1 MHNLYQQHVAPT
13 WENSF
18 TDFRLFYCLQSVLER
33 ASGFRGNSAELSA
46 NTDLGEG
53 PKFPPHLF
61 DQDTKY
67 LETKVS
73 YSFIDFVKSALRYYE
88 HFCVILIAY

>member
-46 NTDLGEG
+46 NTDLGER
-53 PKFPPHLF
+53 PKCSFLHI
-61 DQDTKY
+61 Y
-67 LETKVS
+67 LTR
-73 YSFIDFVKSALRYYE
+73 IPN
-88 HFCVILIAY
+88 I